1 MLNITRVRYICRLL
15 FIHYEDTEMKKNL
28 HNKSPRK
35 VRGKKGQQ
43 KTVKS
48 GPRFSWESV
57 TITYLKCRQVLE
69 AALLTGTHAKNP
81 DVLERLSVE
90 EKKTL
95 ADNLK
100 IIFKNVQDY
109 QKSLDDI
116 FSEHSEKTHV
126 VTKTDETFEIISYKS
141 RYEEWL
147 KDWTVN
153 VADSIVLP
161 TLNLIRSVT
170 FDKEAA

>member
-15 FIHYEDTEMKKNL
+15 FIHYEDNEMKKNL

-35 VRGKKGQQ
+35 VRDKKGPK
-43 KTVKS
+43 KTGKT

-81 DVLERLSVE
+81 DVIARLNAE

-100 IIFKNVQDY
+100 AIFKNVQDY
-109 QKSLDDI
+109 EKSLNDI
-116 FSEHSEKTHV
+116 FSEHSDKKHV

-147 KDWTVN
+147 KEWTVN
-153 VADSIVLP
+153 VADSLVLP
-161 TLNLIRSVT
+161 TLNLINSVT